1 MNRTILGVCGWMGMG
16 VAALAL
22 AADPPPRVKVEVRKA
37 PEVAPPANARPGAEA
52 EADNA
57 NTVRSSELMGTEIV
71 LQDGDSLGQVA
82 DLIINSGSGQVT
94 HVVVETEQQFR
105 AIPYRTLS
113 MFQGEEAKDRYF
125 ILGMERDRF
134 LEAPAIPHEQ
144 WQTFSAPQWRTY
156 APSVTKF
163 YTNVEPVAP
172 GPVRRADRAID
183 RNIRQGERKAE
194 RKLD

>member
-1 MNRTILGVCGWMGMG
+1 MNRTILGLSGWAGMG
-16 VAALAL
+16 LVAVAL
-22 AADPPPRVKVEVRKA
+22 AADPPPRRTQIEVRKA
-37 PEVAPPANARPGAEA
+37 PEVAPPANAQAGAEV
-52 EADNA
+52 DGA
-57 NTVRSSELMGTEIV
+57 NTMRSSELMGTEIV
-71 LQDGDSLGQVA
+71 LQNGDSLGQVA
-82 DLIINSGSGQVT
+82 DLVIDSSSGKVT
-94 HVVVETEQQFR
+94 HVVVETEEQFR

-113 MFQGEEAKDRYF
+113 MFQGEEQKDRYF

-134 LEAPAIPHEQ
+134 LEAPHITHEQ

-156 APSVTKF
+156 VPQVTKF

>member
-1 MNRTILGVCGWMGMG
+1 MGLCGWAGMG
-16 VAALAL
+16 LVAVAL

-37 PEVAPPANARPGAEA
+37 PEVAPPANAQAGA

-57 NTVRSSELMGTEIV
+57 NTIRSSELLGTEIV

-82 DLIINSGSGQVT
+82 DLIIDSGSGKVT
-94 HVVVETEQQFR
+94 HVVVETEEKFR

-113 MFQGEEAKDRYF
+113 MFQGEEQKDRYF

-134 LEAPAIPHEQ
+134 LEAPAITHQE
-144 WQTFSAPQWRTY
+144 WQTFSTPQWRTY
-156 APSVTKF
+156 APTVTKF

-183 RNIRQGERKAE
+183 RNVRQGERKAD